1 MTSIFSVGGLIAATC
16 AGTLAGRYGRRRLS
30 IYSCFPF
37 IAGSLL
43 MAFASNVRHLQA
55 GRFITGLGAG
65 TAIVVVP
72 LYLNEISPPNLRGM
86 LGFMN
91 QFSINIGIL
100 LAQFL
105 GLAYSNFSQW
115 RYILFGGAVIASLN
129 AFLLYFIPES
139 PKWLVSAGRI
149 EEGRRALQLL
159 RYSVD
164 VEDEFSVY
172 ANEEEAEGLLDS
184 SGSNVAVAR
193 TPNQVSIVKFCTA
206 ETHRPKFIA
215 VAGVMAFQQ
224 LCGVNSIIFYG
235 VSVLATLFPQLAPV
249 LNCVISI
256 LNCIVTAY
264 SSTIVDKYGRKL
276 LLISSIAGMA
286 VTSALL
292 GFGITHSF
300 PTLSAVSAMMFVVS
314 FAMGLGPIPF
324 MVISELVPETSVGA
338 AQSVGTT
345 INWLATFL
353 VVSISQR
360 FYILFANAFFLLL
373 FFRVSCFLF
382 CKRV

>member
-1 MTSIFSVGGLIAATC
+1 
-16 AGTLAGRYGRRRLS
+16 
-30 IYSCFPF
+30 
-37 IAGSLL
+37 
-43 MAFASNVRHLQA
+43 MAFASNVSHLQA
-55 GRFITGLGAG
+55 GRFIAGLGAG
-65 TAIVVVP
+65 SAIVVVP
-72 LYLNEISPPNLRGM
+72 LYLNEISPPDLRGM

-105 GLAYSNFSQW
+105 GLAYSNFAQW
-115 RYILFGGAVIASLN
+115 RYILFGGAMIASLD
-129 AFLLYFIPES
+129 AVLLYFIPES
-139 PKWLVSAGRI
+139 PKWLVSAGRV
-149 EEGRRALQLL
+149 EEGRRALQVL

-172 ANEEEAEGLLDS
+172 ANEEEEEGLL
-184 SGSNVAVAR
+184 GNHENITQAR
-193 TPNQVSIVKFCTA
+193 TPNQVSIVKFCT
-206 ETHRPKFIA
+206 ENTHRSKFIA

-256 LNCIVTAY
+256 LNCVVTAY

-276 LLISSIAGMA
+276 LLISSIAGMT

-353 VVSISQR
+353 VVSIS
-360 FYILFANAFFLLL
+360 
-373 FFRVSCFLF
+373 
-382 CKRV
+382 

>member
-1 MTSIFSVGGLIAATC
+1 
-16 AGTLAGRYGRRRLS
+16 
-30 IYSCFPF
+30 
-37 IAGSLL
+37 

-164 VEDEFSVY
+164 VENEFSVY
-172 ANEEEAEGLLDS
+172 ANEEE
-184 SGSNVAVAR
+184 AVAR

-360 FYILFANAFFLLL
+360 FYILFANAFFLL

-382 CKRV
+382 CKRVWVARSTIFFLWWVSA